1 MTTETL
7 GAWFDRSLRINA
19 SRPAIEWPDG
29 VLSHR
34 DVDTWS
40 RAIAAGLSSSGVT
53 AGDVVALL
61 IGNDPAFVACDVAV
75 ARLGAVKLP
84 VNQLLPAR
92 TIGHVLQDADARAL
106 VVGPGLTELAQASL
120 GYANHAPLILIQT
133 DAAEPP
139 VDGATRLPAVP
150 TEHESNAAPLR
161 PDVSPDAPA
170 AIYYT
175 GGTTGLPKG
184 VEHSQQSLVSFHV
197 AQLLEAEIR
206 QQDRLLLHTPLA
218 HAAGLFAQSAILRGA
233 TIVLRDGFDP
243 ATTLADMRANRI
255 TWTFLVPTMIYRL
268 LDEYDN
274 DAGSAFPELDT
285 VVYGAAPIAPSRL
298 KEALEVFGPVFI
310 QLYGQ
315 TECPNWGTRLV
326 KTDHLDAV
334 GDRLASCGQASAFV
348 DVMVVDEESDRELP
362 PGEAGEICLRGPYT
376 LTRYHAN
383 TEATREKFLGEWI
396 RTGDIGVLD
405 EAGYLYLK
413 DRRAD
418 MIITGGMNVYC
429 REVEDVLNAHP
440 QVRAAAVIGIP
451 HDDWGEAVH
460 AVVVPDG
467 TMDAEE
473 LLAWAR
479 PRLAAYARPKAVEF
493 VDRLPETPF
502 GKVDKTRLREPYWGN
517 ASRGIN

>member
-1 MTTETL
+1 MLGTQNL
-7 GAWFDRSLRINA
+7 GAWFDRSLRVNRP
-19 SRPAIEWPDG
+19 RPAIEWSG
-29 VLSHR
+29 GGLSYG
-34 DVDTWS
+34 DLDAWS
-40 RAIAAGLSSSGVT
+40 RAVAEVLAGQGVG

-61 IGNDPAFVACDVAV
+61 IGNQPSFIACDVAI

-84 VNQLLPAR
+84 VNQLLPAH
-92 TIGHVLQDADARAL
+92 TIRHILQDAGARVL
-106 VVGPGLTELAQASL
+106 VVGPGLTELAHEAVQDAEAVLVLEVDTPGSDTSGVVSLPPSGSSPPSSSPLHASV
-120 GYANHAPLILIQT
+120 GP
-133 DAAEPP
+133 E
-139 VDGATRLPAVP
+139 
-150 TEHESNAAPLR
+150 
-161 PDVSPDAPA
+161 APA

-218 HAAGLFAQSAILRGA
+218 HAAGLFAQSALLRGA

-243 ATTLADMRANRI
+243 VTTLAEMRDKRI

-268 LDEYDN
+268 LDEYHT
-274 DAGSAFPELDT
+274 DAESAFPDLAT

-326 KTDHLDAV
+326 KTDHLSE
-334 GDRLASCGQASAFV
+334 GGGRLASCGQASAFV
-348 DVMVVDEESDRELP
+348 DVMVVDEESGRELP
-362 PGEAGEICLRGPYT
+362 AGDTGEICLRGPYT

-383 TEATREKFLGEWI
+383 PEATREKFLGEWI

-440 QVRAAAVIGIP
+440 QVRAVAVIGIP

-460 AVVVPDG
+460 AVVVRDG
-467 TMDAEE
+467 ELGAAE
-473 LLAWAR
+473 LLTWAR

-517 ASRGIN
+517 ASRGIH